1 MSGSDVGAADQAA
14 DALSA
19 EIARLSDL
27 PIGDLRARWRTV
39 FRKVPPPT
47 LSRNLLFRTLAY
59 RLQADR
65 YGDLDAESR
74 RILDS
79 VKLDGS
85 GDTLKG
91 VIADFRRPDWK
102 LQSGTVL
109 SREWKGKMHRVTIT
123 ADGFSW
129 ENKAYKS
136 LTQIAYAITGTRWN
150 GPRFFGFRNKSA
162 RETES

>member
-1 MSGSDVGAADQAA
+1 MSGSDVSTGDPDA
-14 DALSA
+14 DAVSA

-39 FRKVPPPT
+39 FRRVPPTT

-65 YGDLDAESR
+65 FGDIDAASR

-79 VKLDGS
+79 VKLDCR

-91 VIADFRRPDWK
+91 VIAGFRRPDWK
-102 LQSGTVL
+102 LQPGTVL

-123 ADGFSW
+123 AGGFSW
-129 ENKAYKS
+129 EDKTYKS
-136 LTQIAYAITGTRWN
+136 LTQIACAITGTRWN

-162 RETES
+162 QQAES

>member
-1 MSGSDVGAADQAA
+1 MSSSDVAAGDPAA
-14 DALSA
+14 DALSV

-65 YGDLDAESR
+65 FGDLDAESR

-79 VKLDGS
+79 VKLDGR

-91 VIADFRRPDWK
+91 VMAGFRRPDWK
-102 LQSGTVL
+102 LQPGTVL

-129 ENKAYKS
+129 ESKTYKS
-136 LTQIAYAITGTRWN
+136 LTQIAFAITDTRWN
-150 GPRFFGFRNKSA
+150 GPRFFGFRNRSA
-162 RETES
+162 REAGA

>member
-1 MSGSDVGAADQAA
+1 MAGSDVSAGDPAA
-14 DALSA
+14 DALLA
-19 EIARLSDL
+19 EIARLGDL

-65 YGDLDAESR
+65 FGDLDAESR

-79 VKLDGS
+79 VKLHCR

-91 VIADFRRPDWK
+91 VMSGFRRPDWK
-102 LQSGTVL
+102 LQPGTVL
-109 SREWKGKMHRVTIT
+109 SREWKGRMYRVTIT
-123 ADGFSW
+123 GDGFGW
-129 ENKAYKS
+129 EGKTYKS

-162 RETES
+162 REAET